1 MQRNPTMA
9 AYHAK
14 QNRRSALIAWGRV
27 LGLAI
32 GLTIVGI
39 VFSVSVNAP

>member
-14 QNRRSALIAWGRV
+14 ENRRSALIVWGRV

-32 GLTIVGI
+32 GLTIVSI
-39 VFSVSVNAP
+39 VLSVPVNAP